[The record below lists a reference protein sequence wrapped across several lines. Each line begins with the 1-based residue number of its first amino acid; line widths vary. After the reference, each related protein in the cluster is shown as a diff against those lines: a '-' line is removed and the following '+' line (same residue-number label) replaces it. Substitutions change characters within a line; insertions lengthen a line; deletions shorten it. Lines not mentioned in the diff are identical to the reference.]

1 MHLIFGCPFSSACLT
16 YLNIHWDTSVNFQT
30 MILQARVNFHSV
42 IFREVIIMA
51 MWSIWTHRNSIIFDE
66 SFFEGMM
73 ATTLRVNS
81 QLKDKIVVWLSSL
94 L

>member
-1 MHLIFGCPFSSACLT
+1 M
-16 YLNIHWDTSVNFQT
+16 
-30 MILQARVNFHSV
+30 MLQARVNFGSV
-42 IFREVIIMA
+42 IFREVIILA
-51 MWSIWTHRNSIIFDE
+51 MWSIWTHCNSIIFDGGSLAFAWWRK

-73 ATTLRVNS
+73 AITLRVNL